1 MEPASADGFGEVR
14 RSDNDPPAIEP
25 AVQELAAAPATP
37 PVLLAERIGA
47 AIEVL
52 LCSGFPTQILL
63 IGVLTTLGMP
73 IQTEPGHLS
82 PLFVFTVSLVD
93 TAFVIGL
100 VFLFLRAHRES
111 AYEMFLGYR
120 PIVGEAIVGVLLVP
134 ALFLL
139 LLLVLAIVLMFAPG
153 LHNVERNPF
162 EDMMQTRQNT
172 LVFGVVVMVAGGLRE
187 EIQRAFILRRFEH
200 YLGGGLV
207 GIVVFSAMFGLGHIE
222 QGCDAALA
230 TSLLGAAWGTVYLV
244 RRSIVAPIVSHAGFN
259 LAQLLKYVTLA
270 GGFRS

>member
-1 MEPASADGFGEVR
+1 M
-14 RSDNDPPAIEP
+14 
-25 AVQELAAAPATP
+25 
-37 PVLLAERIGA
+37 
-47 AIEVL
+47 
-52 LCSGFPTQILL
+52 
-63 IGVLTTLGMP
+63 
-73 IQTEPGHLS
+73 
-82 PLFVFTVSLVD
+82 SLVD

-100 VFLFLRAHRES
+100 VFFFLRAHRES
-111 AYEMFLGYR
+111 AREMFLGRR

-139 LLLVLAIVLMFAPG
+139 LLLVLAMVLTFAPG

-162 EDMMQTRQNT
+162 EDMMQTRRDT

-187 EIQRAFILRRFEH
+187 EIQRAFILRRFEQ

-222 QGCDAALA
+222 QGIDAALA

-259 LAQLLKYVTLA
+259 LAQLLKDVTLA